1 MNLPFF
7 HRAKVGDGPN
17 GAQTRNISHNGVMA
31 LALGALGVVY
41 GDIGTSP
48 LYAIKECFS
57 GSHAVALTEANI
69 FGVISLVFWSLTF
82 IVSIKYVIYILRAN
96 SHGEGGIFALFGLLQ
111 VKEGKMSA
119 PLRSATALA
128 AIFGAALLYGDGVI
142 TPCISVLSAV
152 EGLEIVT
159 KAAAPYVLP
168 ITCAVLIF
176 LFMNQHRGT
185 GSIGK
190 ILGPI
195 MMVWFLALSLLG
207 VAEIWQNPRILLAI
221 NPYYAFAF
229 FKDGGF
235 HSALV
240 LASVVLCV
248 TGAEA
253 LYADLGHF
261 GIKAI
266 RISWLGIACPALIL
280 NYLGQGA
287 LLMQS
292 PEMAVNP
299 FYGLVP
305 RVLLLPMVGL
315 STLAT
320 VIASQA
326 LISGVFSLTQQA
338 IQLGYWPRLKIVHT
352 SPDVRGQ
359 IYIPGVNYALMI
371 SCLALVLAFKNS
383 SGLANAYG
391 IAVTATM
398 SVTSIMYFLVVTRVW
413 GWSTW
418 KAGVLVSGFLF
429 FDLAFFGT
437 NLFKVMDGGWITL
450 LIAGI
455 VTIAMKTW
463 KDGRQEISQKMTA
476 ARLPLQSLL
485 KDLKKHP
492 IKRVEGN
499 AVFMSVSSQGTPIAL
514 LHHIKHNHM
523 LHERIIILSIQSLLD
538 APVVAPEERLTI
550 TDFENGF
557 SRVIA
562 SYGYM
567 ETPQIPEIMALADR
581 MGLKF
586 EPMKTTYYLGRE
598 TILTGGP
605 SKMATWRKVFFA
617 FMARNARNPAGYFK
631 IPPNRVIEIGS
642 QIEL

>member
-1 MNLPFF
+1 MMLDDLSNPE
-7 HRAKVGDGPN
+7 
-17 GAQTRNISHNGVMA
+17 TRHMSHKGTIA
-31 LALGALGVVY
+31 LAIGALGVVY

-57 GSHAVALTEANI
+57 GVHSVALTEANI

-82 IVSIKYVIYILRAN
+82 IVSFKYVIYILKAN

-111 VKEGKMSA
+111 AKQGKMSA

-152 EGLEIVT
+152 EGLEIAT

-185 GSIGK
+185 GSIGR

-195 MMVWFLALSLLG
+195 MMVWFFALSLLG
-207 VAEIWQNPRILLAI
+207 VAQIWQNPRILLAI
-221 NPYYAFAF
+221 NPYHAYVF
-229 FKDGGF
+229 FQNGGF
-235 HSALV
+235 HMVLV

-266 RISWLGIACPALIL
+266 RISWLGVACPSLIL

-287 LLMQS
+287 LLMQA
-292 PEMAVNP
+292 PEMAANP

-371 SCLALVLAFKNS
+371 ACIVLVLAFKNS
-383 SGLANAYG
+383 SGLAGAYG

-398 SVTSIMYFLVVTRVW
+398 SVTSIMYFLVSVRVW
-413 GWSTW
+413 GWSVW
-418 KAGVLVSGFLF
+418 KAGFLVSIFLF
-429 FDLAFFGT
+429 FDLAFFGA
-437 NLFKVMDGGWITL
+437 NLFKVVDGGWITL
-450 LIAGI
+450 LIAG
-455 VTIAMKTW
+455 VVMIAMKTW
-463 KDGRQEISQKMTA
+463 KDGRQEISQKMVA
-476 ARLPLQSLL
+476 ARLPLQNLL
-485 KDLKKHP
+485 NDLKKHP
-492 IKRVEGN
+492 IKRVQDT
-499 AVFMSVSSQGTPIAL
+499 AVFMSVSAQGTPVAL

-523 LHERIIILSIQSLLD
+523 LHERIIILSIQSLMD
-538 APVVAPEERLTI
+538 MPTVPPAERLSI
-550 TDFENGF
+550 THLEDGF
-557 SRVIA
+557 SRVVA

-567 ETPQIPEIMALADR
+567 ETPQIPEIMALADG
-581 MGLKF
+581 MGLKY
-586 EPMKTTYYLGRE
+586 EPMRTTYYLGRE
-598 TILTGGP
+598 TILTSGH
-605 SKMATWRKVFFA
+605 SKMATWRKIIFA
-617 FMARNARNPAGYFK
+617 FMARNARNPAAYFK

>member
-1 MNLPFF
+1 MDLSFF
-7 HRAKVGDGPN
+7 NRAKAGDGPN
-17 GAQTRNISHNGVMA
+17 KTRTVSHNSIIV
-31 LALGALGVVY
+31 LAMGALGVVY

-82 IVSIKYVIYILRAN
+82 IVSFKYVVYILKAD
-96 SHGEGGIFALFGLLQ
+96 SHGEGGIFALFGLLRG
-111 VKEGKMSA
+111 KEGKMSA
-119 PLRSATALA
+119 SLRSATALA

-152 EGLEIVT
+152 EGLEIAT
-159 KAAAPYVLP
+159 KAAAPYVVP
-168 ITCAVLIF
+168 ITCAILIF

-207 VAEIWQNPRILLAI
+207 AAEIWQNPGILLAV
-221 NPYYAFAF
+221 NPYYAVAF
-229 FKDGGF
+229 FKNGGF
-235 HSALV
+235 HAALV

-266 RISWLGIACPALIL
+266 RISWLGVACPALIL

-287 LLMQS
+287 LLMRA
-292 PEMAVNP
+292 PEMAGNP

-305 RVLLLPMVGL
+305 RALLLPMVGL

-352 SPDVRGQ
+352 SPEVRGQ

-383 SGLANAYG
+383 SGLAGAYG

-398 SVTSIMYFLVVTRVW
+398 GVTSMMYFLVATRVW
-413 GWSTW
+413 GWSAW
-418 KAGVLVSGFLF
+418 KAGVLVSVFLF
-429 FDLAFFGT
+429 FDLAFFGA
-437 NLFKVMDGGWITL
+437 NLFKLLDGGWITL
-450 LIAGI
+450 LIAG
-455 VTIAMKTW
+455 VVMIAMKTW
-463 KDGRQEISQKMTA
+463 KDGREELNQKMVT
-476 ARLPLQSLL
+476 ARLPLQNLL
-485 KDLKKHP
+485 NDLKKHP
-492 IKRVEGN
+492 IRRVQDT
-499 AVFMSVSSQGTPIAL
+499 AVFMSVSVQGTPVAL

-523 LHERIIILSIQSLLD
+523 LHERIIILSIQSLMD
-538 APVVAPEERLTI
+538 TPSVPPAERLTI
-550 TDFENGF
+550 THFEGGF
-557 SRVIA
+557 SRVVA

-567 ETPQIPEIMALADR
+567 ETPQIPEIMSLADR
-581 MGLKF
+581 LGLAY
-586 EPMKTTYYLGRE
+586 EPMRTTYYLGRE
-598 TILTGGP
+598 TILTSGP
-605 SKMATWRKVFFA
+605 SKMAIWRKIFFA
-617 FMARNARNPAGYFK
+617 FMARNARNPAAYFK